1 MSPKDRRP
9 NSDRAQ
15 LPSVS
20 ESQDSTN
27 PSGSS
32 KAIRNS
38 ETASGPAQDHDQ
50 QRSGSN
56 SALTEEVSPVQ
67 HKVCAE
73 SYHDSWQL
81 PHMLVFR
88 LGCGYNACPSAIF
101 SESTATLIVFLF
113 YEIGIIYRIMY
124 MYTLLHCVWN
134 FKPQIVRT
142 WCDGVGFSTVNQK
155 VLTVEQSSGGG
166 ACYQ

>member
-1 MSPKDRRP
+1 MLLDFHLLAPLYQYFWLCLFYVIQTQFTSLHTGSVTPEGNDYVRLDQHTELIVSPIDRRAQ
-9 NSDRAQ
+9 SDRAQ

-50 QRSGSN
+50 QHSGLN

-73 SYHDSWQL
+73 SYHMMWIQCLS
-81 PHMLVFR
+81 
-88 LGCGYNACPSAIF
+88 
-101 SESTATLIVFLF
+101 
-113 YEIGIIYRIMY
+113 
-124 MYTLLHCVWN
+124 
-134 FKPQIVRT
+134 
-142 WCDGVGFSTVNQK
+142 
-155 VLTVEQSSGGG
+155 
-166 ACYQ
+166 